1 MAFECDFDF
10 LSREQNEK
18 LAAFINEMREFG
30 REKHAA
36 LGAPCG
42 GSKSSPGGEEDA
54 PSRQEF
60 VRVSRELK
68 AVAKER
74 DNYKAMLSGASKACE
89 ELRREYK
96 AFRDGVSAAA
106 EDIRAAGETSANLER
121 VRAERDDLTARLKCA
136 NAEIVRL
143 REEARRETHTALG
156 APYGSNSVS
165 PNGEKG
171 APSESREANAASVE
185 KMREKY
191 EKKIAVLEDR
201 LRGYRDYR
209 ARVARMAAMGPEDEV
224 LCESVLKEGGAL

>member
-42 GSKSSPGGEEDA
+42 GSKSSPSGEEDA

-74 DNYKAMLSGASKACE
+74 DNYKAMLEGASKACE
-89 ELRREYK
+89 NLRREYR
-96 AFRDGVSAAA
+96 AYRDGVAAAA
-106 EDIRAAGETSANLER
+106 ENVREAGELSAALER
-121 VRAERDDLTARLKCA
+121 WRMEAEDFRERLKCA
-136 NAEIVRL
+136 NAEIARL
-143 REEARRETHTALG
+143 REEA
-156 APYGSNSVS
+156 S
-165 PNGEKG
+165 
-171 APSESREANAASVE
+171 SREDSAASVE

-191 EKKIAVLEDR
+191 EKKLAVLEDR
-201 LRGYRDYR
+201 LRGYRDYAKR
-209 ARVARMAAMGPEDEV
+209 MARMAAMEPEAGTVREFI
-224 LCESVLKEGGAL
+224 LKEEGAL

>member
-10 LSREQNEK
+10 LSREQNER

-42 GSKSSPGGEEDA
+42 GSKSSPSGEEDA

-89 ELRREYK
+89 DLRREYK
-96 AFRDGVSAAA
+96 AFRDGVAAAA
-106 EDIRAAGETSANLER
+106 ENVREAAELSAALER
-121 VRAERDDLTARLKCA
+121 WRIEAEDFRERLKCA
-136 NAEIVRL
+136 NAEIARL
-143 REEARRETHTALG
+143 REESETRED
-156 APYGSNSVS
+156 S
-165 PNGEKG
+165 
-171 APSESREANAASVE
+171 AASVE

-201 LRGYRDYR
+201 LRGYRDYAKR
-209 ARVARMAAMGPEDEV
+209 MARMAATSPEE
-224 LCESVLKEGGAL
+224 KEDICDG

>member
-10 LSREQNEK
+10 LSSEQNAK
-18 LAAFINEMREFG
+18 LSAFVNEMRAFADNG
-30 REKHAA
+30 D
-36 LGAPCG
+36 
-42 GSKSSPGGEEDA
+42 SS
-54 PSRQEF
+54 EF

-68 AVAKER
+68 LVAKER

-89 ELRREYK
+89 DLRREYK
-96 AFRDGVSAAA
+96 AFRDGVAVAA

-136 NAEIVRL
+136 NSEIARL
-143 REEARRETHTALG
+143 RDEAEAC
-156 APYGSNSVS
+156 
-165 PNGEKG
+165 
-171 APSESREANAASVE
+171 EANAVSVE

-191 EKKIAVLEDR
+191 EKKISVLEDR

-209 ARVARMAAMGPEDEV
+209 ARVARMAAMGPEDGV

>member
-10 LSREQNEK
+10 LSREQNER

-60 VRVSRELK
+60 VRVSRGLK

-89 ELRREYK
+89 DLRREYK
-96 AFRDGVSAAA
+96 AFRDGVAAAA

-121 VRAERDDLTARLKCA
+121 VRAERDDLMARLTRASAETESMRRRLKCA
-136 NAEIVRL
+136 NSEITRL
-143 REEARRETHTALG
+143 REEASVREDSG
-156 APYGSNSVS
+156 
-165 PNGEKG
+165 
-171 APSESREANAASVE
+171 ASVE

>member
-18 LAAFINEMREFG
+18 LAAFINEMREF
-30 REKHAA
+30 ADN
-36 LGAPCG
+36 
-42 GSKSSPGGEEDA
+42 GSS
-54 PSRQEF
+54 EF

-89 ELRREYK
+89 DLRREYK
-96 AFRDGVSAAA
+96 AFRDGVAAAA

-121 VRAERDDLTARLKCA
+121 VRAERDDLMARLTRASAETESMRRRLKCA
-136 NAEIVRL
+136 NSEITRL
-143 REEARRETHTALG
+143 RDEARRETHTALG

-191 EKKIAVLEDR
+191 EKKIAVLEER

>member
-10 LSREQNEK
+10 LSREQNER

-42 GSKSSPGGEEDA
+42 GSKSSPSGEEDA

-89 ELRREYK
+89 DLRREYK
-96 AFRDGVSAAA
+96 AFRDGVAAAA
-106 EDIRAAGETSANLER
+106 ENVREAAELSAALER
-121 VRAERDDLTARLKCA
+121 WRIEAEDFRERLKCA
-136 NAEIVRL
+136 NAEIARL
-143 REEARRETHTALG
+143 REESETRED
-156 APYGSNSVS
+156 S
-165 PNGEKG
+165 
-171 APSESREANAASVE
+171 AASVE

-201 LRGYRDYR
+201 LRGWRDYAKR
-209 ARVARMAAMGPEDEV
+209 MARMAATSPEE
-224 LCESVLKEGGAL
+224 KEDICDG

>member
-42 GSKSSPGGEEDA
+42 GSKSSPSGEEDA

-89 ELRREYK
+89 DLRREYK
-96 AFRDGVSAAA
+96 AFRDGVAAAA
-106 EDIRAAGETSANLER
+106 ENVREAGELSAALER
-121 VRAERDDLTARLKCA
+121 WRMEAEDFRERLKCA
-136 NAEIVRL
+136 NAEIARL
-143 REEARRETHTALG
+143 REEASVREDSG
-156 APYGSNSVS
+156 
-165 PNGEKG
+165 
-171 APSESREANAASVE
+171 ASVE
-185 KMREKY
+185 KTREKY

-201 LRGYRDYR
+201 LRGYRDYAKR
-209 ARVARMAAMGPEDEV
+209 MARMAATSPECGEEV
-224 LCESVLKEGGAL
+224 ANA

>member
-1 MAFECDFDF
+1 MAFECNFDF
-10 LSREQNEK
+10 LSPEQNER
-18 LAAFINEMREFG
+18 LAAFINEMRDFG

-106 EDIRAAGETSANLER
+106 EDVRAAGETSANLER

-143 REEARRETHTALG
+143 REEAEA
-156 APYGSNSVS
+156 
-165 PNGEKG
+165 
-171 APSESREANAASVE
+171 REANAASVE

-191 EKKIAVLEDR
+191 EKKLSVLERR
-201 LRGYRDYR
+201 LRSYKDYR
-209 ARVARMAAMGPEDEV
+209 ARVARMAAMAPDDGALDETF
-224 LCESVLKEGGAL
+224 EAVLKEEGAL

>member
-18 LAAFINEMREFG
+18 LAAFINEMREF
-30 REKHAA
+30 ADN
-36 LGAPCG
+36 
-42 GSKSSPGGEEDA
+42 GSS
-54 PSRQEF
+54 EF

-89 ELRREYK
+89 DLRREYK

-136 NAEIVRL
+136 NAEIARL
-143 REEARRETHTALG
+143 REEAEA
-156 APYGSNSVS
+156 
-165 PNGEKG
+165 
-171 APSESREANAASVE
+171 REANAASIE
-185 KMREKY
+185 KTREKY

-201 LRGYRDYR
+201 LRGYRDYAKR
-209 ARVARMAAMGPEDEV
+209 MARMAATSPECGEEV
-224 LCESVLKEGGAL
+224 ANA

>member
-1 MAFECDFDF
+1 MAFECNFDF
-10 LSREQNEK
+10 LSPEQNER
-18 LAAFINEMREFG
+18 LSAFVNEMREFSDN
-30 REKHAA
+30 
-36 LGAPCG
+36 
-42 GSKSSPGGEEDA
+42 GSS
-54 PSRQEF
+54 EF

-68 AVAKER
+68 VVSKER
-74 DNYKAMLSGASKACE
+74 DNYRAMLKGASKGCE
-89 ELRREYK
+89 DLRREYK
-96 AFRDGVSAAA
+96 AFRDGVAAA
-106 EDIRAAGETSANLER
+106 SGDLHKAGTLAADFERACAECEDLRE
-121 VRAERDDLTARLKCA
+121 RLKCA
-136 NAEIVRL
+136 NAEIARL

-171 APSESREANAASVE
+171 AQSESREANAASVE
-185 KMREKY
+185 KTREKY

>member
-18 LAAFINEMREFG
+18 LAAFINEMREF
-30 REKHAA
+30 ADN
-36 LGAPCG
+36 
-42 GSKSSPGGEEDA
+42 GSS
-54 PSRQEF
+54 EF

-89 ELRREYK
+89 NLRREYR
-96 AFRDGVSAAA
+96 AYRDGVAAVSENANEAAELSAALERWRIEA
-106 EDIRAAGETSANLER
+106 EDFQH
-121 VRAERDDLTARLKCA
+121 RLKCA
-136 NAEIVRL
+136 NAEIARL
-143 REEARRETHTALG
+143 REEA
-156 APYGSNSVS
+156 S
-165 PNGEKG
+165 
-171 APSESREANAASVE
+171 SREDSAASVE